1 MDDLEELK
9 ARSTTQYR
17 DEMKRAGITDKD
29 LDAFD
34 YDLDLDAD
42 YEPESY
48 DPDDEPGD
56 AESDDPGILPGI
68 VQAIL
73 PRQQRQHEDR
83 ERSPRRHP
91 HEARGP
97 PSDAPTALPLEPEQG
112 SSRVAEGSPKRKHH
126 LEDAAVSY
134 THLTLPTKL
143 EV

>member
-83 ERSPRRHP
+83 ERVIPSRTIPSRRFK
-91 HEARGP
+91 E
-97 PSDAPTALPLEPEQG
+97 LEG
-112 SSRVAEGSPKRKHH
+112 SSIEPMLLHAHGQGRWKGDLEGTAGDPC
-126 LEDAAVSY
+126 
-134 THLTLPTKL
+134 
-143 EV
+143 